1 MTKGRYDLYVN
12 IQGMGIVQAAD
23 CVVVEEKGVL
33 SDFGLRYRE
42 AFLAQPGAFSLD
54 PAQLPLGEGPFELSC
69 RGGMPGLIDD
79 YLPDA
84 WGRRVLAHLAF
95 YRDRKEYNAHSV
107 IDALSMI
114 GHSRIGA
121 LCIVEQGASPFFDP
135 GVDIACLEK
144 AEAAAQQVDA
154 TDFREVSVDE
164 MSLLYLANNGTG
176 VGGARPKALVCEAGR
191 NYIAKFNRLSQDPF
205 NNARIELA
213 CLVMANSAGI
223 DTPAAKV
230 RTGINGREVLL
241 VERFDVNEDGTRNHL
256 VSINALLKEPHS
268 QRDVGR
274 AFRYDDIRSVLQQ
287 RSGRIEPDL
296 QQLLKRML
304 FNRMINNT
312 DDHERNFSLLY
323 DGECFAFAPA
333 YDMIPSV
340 ERGAYHA
347 AGFQFSPLPPRPTEV
362 ARLGKVFGL
371 PKAVVARCAE
381 VVRAAGAQ
389 WHDIAQECGVEEREA
404 DRVQSLF
411 HL

>member
-1 MTKGRYDLYVN
+1 MIKRKYDLYVN
-12 IQGMGIVQAAD
+12 VGVMGIIQAAD
-23 CVVVEEKGVL
+23 CVVVEDKGVL
-33 SDFGLRYRE
+33 TDFGLRYRE
-42 AFLAQPGAFSLD
+42 EFLAQPGAFSLD
-54 PAQLPLGEGPFELSC
+54 PNLLPLGGRTFELSC
-69 RGGMPGLIDD
+69 AGGMPGIIDD

-95 YRDRKEYNAHSV
+95 YRDREGYNANSV
-107 IDALSMI
+107 IDALAMI

-121 LCIVEQGASPFFDP
+121 ICMVEQGASPFFDL
-135 GVDIACLEK
+135 GVDIAYLEE

-176 VGGARPKALVCEAGR
+176 VGGARPKALVHEAGR
-191 NYIAKFNRLSQDPF
+191 TSIAKFNRLSQDPF

-213 CLVMANSAGI
+213 CLTMANRAGI
-223 DTPAAKV
+223 VTPAARV

-241 VERFDVNEDGTRNHL
+241 VERFDVNEDRTRNHI
-256 VSINALLKEPHS
+256 VSINALLKEPHT
-268 QRDVGR
+268 QRDFGR
-274 AFRYDDIRSVLQQ
+274 AFRYDEICSMLQQ
-287 RSGRIEPDL
+287 HSGRIEQDL
-296 QQLLKRML
+296 KQLLKLML

-340 ERGAYHA
+340 ERGTYHA
-347 AGFQFSPLPPRPTEV
+347 AGFQYSPLPPRPSEA

-371 PKAVVARCAE
+371 PKGVVARCADE
-381 VVRAAGAQ
+381 VQAAGEQ
-389 WHDIAQECGVEEREA
+389 WLEIAQACGVEGSEV
-404 DRVQSLF
+404 DSIQSLF